1 MAIQGFSVNFII
13 SLSISLGLAFVASS
27 LFGEPI
33 RDAVQSKEVT
43 KQDITRMLLSSP
55 YLWAGLVC
63 FVLLAVF
70 LYLLLLTK
78 NHVRDAKKARPI
90 FESFSGLEAVSI
102 VHIS

>member
-63 FVLLAVF
+63 SACSVLVTIIA
-70 LYLLLLTK
+70 
-78 NHVRDAKKARPI
+78 NKKSCQGREKGAP
-90 FESFSGLEAVSI
+90 
-102 VHIS
+102 HI